1 MNTETMPKGLVIA
14 GKILKWVAIIAGAIV
29 LFPVLIIAQ
38 LLKLQ
43 K

>member
-1 MNTETMPKGLVIA
+1 MNTETMPKALIIA
-14 GKILKWVAIIAGAIV
+14 GKILKWIAIIAGVIV